1 MIKSLLTKVFDQ
13 DNKNVFWSFA
23 SKGFA
28 AVAFI
33 LVDVFLARML
43 QLEQY
48 GEWQY
53 FYSTLSIAFVV
64 TYFGI
69 PQASQTYA
77 ARYNGKPELR
87 SVITSSLLLRLLV
100 SVIFTAV
107 MMVLRSPLA
116 TLIDQPDFAPLLLL
130 SGPLIFLMGI
140 SEYLKNV
147 FIGLKAAVY
156 HFVMNVFEFGI
167 KLGMVIMLLSMANQ
181 LSSVVN
187 AYTSAV
193 LVSVVAGLIILF
205 YVFRKAVNAAG
216 DAGGHQRFLKE
227 IWRYSLPLS
236 LISIGFVV
244 MTELNTQML
253 GVLTTEREVAVFGVG
268 KQLTNKLP
276 QISLALSM
284 GTMPEFAQITAGEM
298 QEKKKKFYRL
308 LQVNLLI
315 FVPIVAGIILL
326 SPLAIPLVYGPD
338 YREAV
343 LPLQILSLRLLIS
356 TSIIFANS
364 FLDYQGAAKKRAFNF
379 SISILCDVLLNLY
392 LIPRYGAIG
401 AAVATTVSY
410 IPYLVLNML
419 EVRRLFNRVE

>member
-147 FIGLKAAVY
+147 FVGLKAAVY

-205 YVFRKAVNAAG
+205 YVFRKAVNDAG

>member
-1 MIKSLLTKVFDQ
+1 MIKNITAIVLDP

-28 AVAFI
+28 AFAFI
-33 LVDVFLARML
+33 LVDVFLARKL
-43 QLEQY
+43 QVEQY
-48 GEWQY
+48 GVWQY

-69 PQASQTYA
+69 PQASQAYV

-87 SVITSSLLLRLLV
+87 PVITSSLLIRLVVSLVFTILLLALRQ
-100 SVIFTAV
+100 
-107 MMVLRSPLA
+107 PLA
-116 TLIDQPDFAPLLLL
+116 ALIHQPDFAPLLLL
-130 SGPLIFLMGI
+130 AGPMIFLMGF

-156 HFVMNVFEFGI
+156 HFVMNVFEFGL
-167 KLGMVIMLLSMANQ
+167 KLGLVLALLSIANQ

-187 AYTSAV
+187 AYTLAV
-193 LVSVVAGLIILF
+193 LVSVLAGLFIL
-205 YVFRKAVNAAG
+205 
-216 DAGGHQRFLKE
+216 QRVHRSALTGEDSGQDFLKE

-253 GVLTTEREVAVFGVG
+253 GVLTTEREVAIFGVG

-284 GTMPEFAQITAGEM
+284 GTMPEFAQIAAGELKN
-298 QEKKKKFYRL
+298 KKKKFARL
-308 LQVNLLI
+308 LRINSLI
-315 FVPIVAGIILL
+315 FAPIVAVLVFL
-326 SPLAIPLVYGPD
+326 SPFFVPLVYGAE
-338 YREAV
+338 YVEAV
-343 LPLQILSLRLLIS
+343 LPLQILSIRLLIS
-356 TSIIFANS
+356 TSITFANS
-364 FLDYQGAAKKRAFNF
+364 FLDYQGAANKRAINF

-392 LIPRYGAIG
+392 LIPRYGAVG
-401 AAVATTVSY
+401 AAIATTVSY